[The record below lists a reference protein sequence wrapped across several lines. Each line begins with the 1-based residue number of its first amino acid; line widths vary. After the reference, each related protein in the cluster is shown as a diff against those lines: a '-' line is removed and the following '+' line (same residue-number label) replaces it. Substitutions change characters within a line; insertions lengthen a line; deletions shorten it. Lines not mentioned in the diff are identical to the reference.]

1 MPLWSRWPPQ
11 GSKGHLSRWFCSI
24 SRIQMCRPWQSHSS
38 CLMDRQLG
46 LSSPALP
53 LLQDH
58 QSLRCPAK
66 KSPCSGKKVQHS
78 LNIQSTFTRHQLFQD
93 MRAGISTNAD
103 LICQEPGRLDQ
114 SICSSNSKV
123 QPDKSRIVKQFL
135 SVIWL
140 LYVFWPFR
148 FAHVSSVVQKLSFAW
163 HRTIASILDVVD
175 AYCKS
180 ANGHPATEWEC
191 QDVVDQLDLAM
202 FNVWK
207 HEENTPSS
215 NDQKPCELKWHW
227 FITHASRDPSS
238 ASFARTWPS
247 INAQLASRPVVG
259 SWAAWK
265 VKSAKPANHENHAKW
280 NEMVLKC
287 SYKLVIIPTPSIPAA
302 IMTGL
307 WERSTEW
314 YYQES
319 QPLRVEWNSLE
330 NCSIKECGQGASRN
344 MIGGDTTSSTPGP
357 RENLEFWKLAI
368 WSRFMSFQLLFWC
381 FWNVERSIK
390 FFQAYCH
397 SSALSTR
404 HTSS

>member
-1 MPLWSRWPPQ
+1 
-11 GSKGHLSRWFCSI
+11 
-24 SRIQMCRPWQSHSS
+24 
-38 CLMDRQLG
+38 
-46 LSSPALP
+46 
-53 LLQDH
+53 
-58 QSLRCPAK
+58 
-66 KSPCSGKKVQHS
+66 
-78 LNIQSTFTRHQLFQD
+78 
-93 MRAGISTNAD
+93 
-103 LICQEPGRLDQ
+103 
-114 SICSSNSKV
+114 
-123 QPDKSRIVKQFL
+123 
-135 SVIWL
+135 
-140 LYVFWPFR
+140 
-148 FAHVSSVVQKLSFAW
+148 
-163 HRTIASILDVVD
+163 
-175 AYCKS
+175 
-180 ANGHPATEWEC
+180 
-191 QDVVDQLDLAM
+191 M

-207 HEENTPSS
+207 HEENKPSS
-215 NDQKPCELKWHW
+215 NDQKPCELMWHW
-227 FITHASRDPSS
+227 FISHASRDPSS

-259 SWAAWK
+259 SWAYSMESKICKTCKPWK
-265 VKSAKPANHENHAKW
+265 HIKTMQ
-280 NEMVLKC
+280 NEMDLKC

-319 QPLRVEWNSLE
+319 QPLRVESNSLE
-330 NCSIKECGQGASRN
+330 NCSIKECGQAASRN

-357 RENLEFWKLAI
+357 SENLEFWKLAI